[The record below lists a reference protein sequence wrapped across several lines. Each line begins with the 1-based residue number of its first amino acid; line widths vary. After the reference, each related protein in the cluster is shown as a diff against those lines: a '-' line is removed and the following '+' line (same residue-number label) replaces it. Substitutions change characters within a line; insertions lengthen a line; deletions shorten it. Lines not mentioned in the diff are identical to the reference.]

1 MPAETMIWLG
11 LTLVFLI
18 VEAACPIHLVS
29 IWFAV
34 GALGALIASLAG
46 AGIEI
51 QLVVFI
57 ALSLL
62 LLILVKPA
70 TSRLMRKNVTKTNVD
85 SLVGQTGKVTS
96 LINNLNGY
104 GTVSV
109 RGQEWTAASV
119 DDQVIIEEGSTVIIR
134 KISGV
139 KLIVEAKK
147 EE

>member
-1 MPAETMIWLG
+1 MMEVISW
-11 LTLVFLI
+11 LI
-18 VEAACPIHLVS
+18 VFIILVGAELATLQLVS

-34 GALGALIASLAG
+34 GALGAIIASLLG

-51 QLVVFI
+51 QLVIFVAI
-57 ALSLL
+57 SLI

-70 TSRLMRKNVTKTNVD
+70 TSRIMKKNVTKTNAD
-85 SLVGQTGKVTS
+85 SLIGQTGKATS
-96 LINNLNGY
+96 LINNLNGF
-104 GTVSV
+104 GTVVV
-109 RGQEWTAASV
+109 RGQEWTAASL
-119 DDQVIIEEGSTVIIR
+119 DDHVVIEAGTSVIIR

>member
-1 MPAETMIWLG
+1 MMEVISW
-11 LTLVFLI
+11 LI
-18 VEAACPIHLVS
+18 VFIVLVGAELATLQLVS

-34 GALGALIASLAG
+34 GALGALVSSLLG

-51 QLVVFI
+51 QLIIFI
-57 ALSLL
+57 AISLI

-70 TSRLMRKNVTKTNVD
+70 TSRIMKKHVTKTNAD
-85 SLVGQTGKVTS
+85 SLIGQTGKATS

-104 GTVSV
+104 GTVV
-109 RGQEWTAASV
+109 IRGQEWTAASV
-119 DDQVIIEEGSTVIIR
+119 DDHVVIEAGTNVIIR

-139 KLIVEAKK
+139 KLIVEVKK

>member
-1 MPAETMIWLG
+1 MTEVISW
-11 LTLVFLI
+11 LI
-18 VEAACPIHLVS
+18 VFIVLIGAELATLQLVS

-109 RGQEWTAASV
+109 RGQEWTAASL
-119 DDQVIIEEGSTVIIR
+119 DDQVIIEEGTTVIIR

>member
-1 MPAETMIWLG
+1 MTEVISW
-11 LTLVFLI
+11 LI
-18 VEAACPIHLVS
+18 VFIVLIGAELATLQLVS

-62 LLILVKPA
+62 LLILVKPT

-119 DDQVIIEEGSTVIIR
+119 DDQVIIEEGTTVIIR

>member
-1 MPAETMIWLG
+1 MTEVISW
-11 LTLVFLI
+11 LI
-18 VEAACPIHLVS
+18 VFIVLIGAELATLQLVS

>member
-1 MPAETMIWLG
+1 MGAELA
-11 LTLVFLI
+11 TLQ
-18 VEAACPIHLVS
+18 LVS

-34 GALGALIASLAG
+34 GALGAIIASLLG

-51 QLVVFI
+51 QLVIFVAI
-57 ALSLL
+57 SLI

-70 TSRLMRKNVTKTNVD
+70 TSRIMKKNVTKTNAD
-85 SLVGQTGKVTS
+85 SLIGQTGKATS

-104 GTVSV
+104 GTVVV
-109 RGQEWTAASV
+109 RGQEWTAASL
-119 DDQVIIEEGSTVIIR
+119 DDHVVIEAGTSVIIR

>member
-1 MPAETMIWLG
+1 MMEVISW
-11 LTLVFLI
+11 LI
-18 VEAACPIHLVS
+18 VFIILVGAELATLQLVS

-34 GALGALIASLAG
+34 GALGAIIASLLG

-51 QLVVFI
+51 QLVIFVAI
-57 ALSLL
+57 SLV

-70 TSRLMRKNVTKTNVD
+70 TSRIMKKNVTKTNAD
-85 SLVGQTGKVTS
+85 SLIGQTGKATS

-104 GTVSV
+104 GTVVV
-109 RGQEWTAASV
+109 RGQEWTAASL
-119 DDQVIIEEGSTVIIR
+119 DDHVVIEAGTSVIIR

>member
-1 MPAETMIWLG
+1 MEMIIWLV
-11 LTLVFLI
+11 LFVIMVVFELVTLQ
-18 VEAACPIHLVS
+18 LVS

-119 DDQVIIEEGSTVIIR
+119 DDQVIIEEGTTVIIR

>member
-1 MPAETMIWLG
+1 MMEVISW
-11 LTLVFLI
+11 LI
-18 VEAACPIHLVS
+18 VFILLIGAELATLQLVS

-34 GALGALIASLAG
+34 GAIGALVASLFG

-51 QLVVFI
+51 QLVIFI
-57 ALSLL
+57 AISLI

-70 TSRLMRKNVTKTNVD
+70 TSRIMKKHVTKTNVD
-85 SLVGQTGKVTS
+85 SLIGQTGKVTS

-104 GTVSV
+104 GTVIV

-119 DDQVIIEEGSTVIIR
+119 EDHVVIDVGTTVVIR
-134 KISGV
+134 RISGV

>member
-1 MPAETMIWLG
+1 MTEVISW
-11 LTLVFLI
+11 LI
-18 VEAACPIHLVS
+18 VFIVLIGAELATLQLVS

-119 DDQVIIEEGSTVIIR
+119 DDQVIIEEGTTVIIR

>member
-1 MPAETMIWLG
+1 MMEVISW
-11 LTLVFLI
+11 LI
-18 VEAACPIHLVS
+18 VFIILVGAELATLQLVS

-34 GALGALIASLAG
+34 GALGAIIASLLG

-51 QLVVFI
+51 QLVIFVAI
-57 ALSLL
+57 SLI

-70 TSRLMRKNVTKTNVD
+70 TSRIMKKNVTKTNAD
-85 SLVGQTGKVTS
+85 SLIGQTGKATS

-104 GTVSV
+104 GTVVV
-109 RGQEWTAASV
+109 RGQEWTAASL
-119 DDQVIIEEGSTVIIR
+119 DDHVVIEAGTSVIIR